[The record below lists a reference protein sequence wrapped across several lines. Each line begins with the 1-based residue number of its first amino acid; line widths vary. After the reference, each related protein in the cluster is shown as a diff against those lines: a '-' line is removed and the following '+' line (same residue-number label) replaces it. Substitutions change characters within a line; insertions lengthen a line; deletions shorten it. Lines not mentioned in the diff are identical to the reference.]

1 MGRQHVCQFPFIMY
15 HHSSKIQQHEG
26 NGLAGGKLVVYVDL
40 INSIHTW
47 SKNAPQDRNADGGSL
62 GGWGL
67 TRESSLHG
75 EHAGSGLGLK
85 PQEFS
90 GVITMIC
97 PVSGVDS
104 CLPHDQRWA

>member
-1 MGRQHVCQFPFIMY
+1 MSVSFLSLCTI
-15 HHSSKIQQHEG
+15 IQVKSNSMKEMVW
-26 NGLAGGKLVVYVDL
+26 LGGKLVICVDL
-40 INSIHTW
+40 IYSIHTW
-47 SKNAPQDRNADGGSL
+47 SKNGLQDRNADGGSL

-104 CLPHDQRWA
+104 CLPHDHR